1 MQWFLRSGGLKFCC
15 QGAILGRHVGFADTK
30 MFSGSRRHAQW
41 VCFRMIPRDTSR
53 AILAAFTRVV
63 RTSAYYNS
71 GNFRS
76 PDGAKSHLTRF
87 IYVSLLTQNCKSKL
101 NRKREKRKKL
111 IWSPFIKYQ
120 ISHTSGHNM
129 QIPTPGMDFARKN
142 T

>member
-1 MQWFLRSGGLKFCC
+1 MGTHLNR
-15 QGAILGRHVGFADTK
+15 REVV
-30 MFSGSRRHAQW
+30 MFGTR
-41 VCFRMIPRDTSR
+41 VT
-53 AILAAFTRVV
+53 AASVV

-111 IWSPFIKYQ
+111 IWGPFIKYQ
-120 ISHTSGHNM
+120 ISHTSGHKM